1 MNLKQLKV
9 GILIGQK
16 MPNLN
21 VDDFDN
27 MEQLR
32 KYVNYN
38 LSINITPD
46 MSWSRVLKEVKSNET

>member
-46 MSWSRVLKEVKSNET
+46 MSWSGGG